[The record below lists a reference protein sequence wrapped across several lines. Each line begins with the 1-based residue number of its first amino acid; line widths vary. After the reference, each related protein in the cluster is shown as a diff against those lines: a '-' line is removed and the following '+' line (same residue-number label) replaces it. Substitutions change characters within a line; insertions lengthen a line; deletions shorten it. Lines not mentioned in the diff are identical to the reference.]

1 MGGTVLLSQCG
12 VAAIREMPSNQE
24 NHELV
29 LKGRVSLL
37 NCKCNSKENGQKSGL
52 QSTSPQLWN

>member
-12 VAAIREMPSNQE
+12 VAAMREMPSNEE

-29 LKGRVSLL
+29 LKGRVS
-37 NCKCNSKENGQKSGL
+37 
-52 QSTSPQLWN
+52 